1 MATLGRGQGPG
12 ARARARAR
20 VRAGVGAEGSGIV
33 DGGDA
38 PRVGDTVQMRITGA
52 HVLLTGATGTIGAA
66 LARRLVEGGARV
78 TLVARTP
85 AALHGLATAVGGTAV
100 EADLCDPEGLEG
112 LVERVESGQG
122 PVDVLLNNAGAET
135 TGLVT
140 DLSAQELRRTVDL
153 NLTAPLELCRQV
165 IPGMLARGSGHLV
178 NISSM
183 AGVATFPG
191 LAVYGASKA
200 GLTHATSGLRA
211 DLRGSAV
218 GTLAVEIGPVASE
231 MMDRIGLH
239 GPSEAA
245 FARVFRARLLTLL
258 DPADVAHRVVQ
269 AIEQDRPHLRLPRR
283 AAPLAAVTGAPRAI
297 ARIALSGI
305 PTRPERPDLPS
316 TTGTTGRT
324 G

>member
-1 MATLGRGQGPG
+1 
-12 ARARARAR
+12 
-20 VRAGVGAEGSGIV
+20 
-33 DGGDA
+33 
-38 PRVGDTVQMRITGA
+38 MRTTGA

-66 LARRLVEGGARV
+66 LARRLTDRGARV
-78 TLVARTP
+78 TLLARTP
-85 AALHGLATAVGGTAV
+85 VALQALADATGGAPFA
-100 EADLCDPEGLEG
+100 ADLCDPEGLRG
-112 LVERVESGQG
+112 LVDRVEAQEG

-135 TGLVT
+135 TGLLT
-140 DLSAQELRRTVDL
+140 DLSAEQLRATVDL

-178 NISSM
+178 NISSL

-211 DLRGSAV
+211 DLRGTAV

-239 GPSEAA
+239 GPSEAS
-245 FARVFRARLLTLL
+245 FARVLRARLLTML
-258 DPADVAHRVVQ
+258 DPDDVAHRVVT
-269 AIEQDRPHLRLPRR
+269 AIEQGRPHLRLPRR
-283 AAPLAAVTGAPRAI
+283 AAPLAAVTGTPRAI

-305 PTRPERPDLPS
+305 PTS
-316 TTGTTGRT
+316 STGRDENRGT
-324 G
+324 AP

>member
-1 MATLGRGQGPG
+1 
-12 ARARARAR
+12 
-20 VRAGVGAEGSGIV
+20 
-33 DGGDA
+33 
-38 PRVGDTVQMRITGA
+38 MRTTGA

-66 LARRLVEGGARV
+66 LARRLADRGARV
-78 TLVARTP
+78 TLLARTP
-85 AALHGLATAVGGTAV
+85 APLEALALATGGTAFA
-100 EADLCDPEGLEG
+100 ADLCDPASLEG
-112 LVERVESGQG
+112 LVARVEAQNG

-135 TGLVT
+135 TGLLT
-140 DLSAQELRRTVDL
+140 DLTAEQLRRTIDL

-165 IPGMLARGSGHLV
+165 MPGMLERGSGHLV
-178 NISSM
+178 NVSSM

-231 MMDRIGLH
+231 MMDRIGLY

-245 FARVFRARLLTLL
+245 FARILRARLLTML
-258 DPADVAHRVVQ
+258 DPDDVARRVVS
-269 AIEQDRPHLRLPRR
+269 AIEQGRAHLRLPRR
-283 AAPLAAVTGAPRAI
+283 AAPLAAVTGTPRAI

-305 PTRPERPDLPS
+305 ATRHSSDALPS
-316 TTGTTGRT
+316 RTTR
-324 G
+324 